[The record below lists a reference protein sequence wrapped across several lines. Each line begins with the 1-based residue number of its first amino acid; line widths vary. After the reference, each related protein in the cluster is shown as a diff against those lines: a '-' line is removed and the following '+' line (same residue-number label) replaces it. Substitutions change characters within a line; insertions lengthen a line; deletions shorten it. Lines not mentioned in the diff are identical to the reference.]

1 MQFGP
6 GLITVYRFI
15 AEDGSERIDQI
26 VGFLYFGIEFKQQF
40 RPRFL
45 GRRPLVAAF
54 GQQSTG
60 Q

>member
-26 VGFLYFGIEFKQQF
+26 VGFLYFGIEFK
-40 RPRFL
+40 RVKPKLRCIC
-45 GRRPLVAAF
+45 
-54 GQQSTG
+54 
-60 Q
+60 